1 MKTFNLVRTQ
11 DVSGISGVGVVGE
24 GCVFHDGKVVL
35 HWFGS
40 VHSIEIHDSLEDLL
54 TIHGHG
60 GLTTVEW
67 DDPEQLCTCDG
78 GPQGEGLVSV
88 PHAKDCP
95 AEIYYKQNGYY

>member
-1 MKTFNLVRTQ
+1 MKTFNLVRTE
-11 DVSGISGVGVVGE
+11 DVSGISGTGVVGE
-24 GCVFHDGKVVL
+24 GCVFHDGKVAL

-67 DDPEQLCTCDG
+67 DKPPSEPLEMTKEAIEQVLDG
-78 GPQGEGLVSV
+78 L
-88 PHAKDCP
+88 DT
-95 AEIYYKQNGYY
+95 YYYRNG